1 MLFSKVLEMG
11 TGMLCRILCLGLAL
25 TVTSTRAA
33 AATPVLG
40 QQSRLLRL
48 CQDPSL
54 LLTSAPIVIIM
65 GDHILLDLN
74 EWALILNKML
84 RYHYNISEEIKTV
97 VQSIRTE
104 MRPELIPLA
113 EEKANFGKEV
123 KTAVREMWGLEYE
136 VDGLQSQFSESIG
149 AMDLDNMD
157 VDFIE
162 DMMLKSKPLQ
172 SVLNDIRNR
181 QMAKLED
188 IKTKYGPA
196 IMDLEI
202 MVVPR
207 PAKRPDEAD
216 SEPEKVEA
224 AAAAAAAG
232 EAAPAE
238 AAAGEAAPPAAEA
251 EAPAEAPAAEA
262 EPTPA

>member
-1 MLFSKVLEMG
+1 MG
-11 TGMLCRILCLGLAL
+11 TGMPCRILCLGLAL

-224 AAAAAAAG
+224 AAAAG

>member
-1 MLFSKVLEMG
+1 MG
-11 TGMLCRILCLGLAL
+11 
-25 TVTSTRAA
+25 S
-33 AATPVLG
+33 P
-40 QQSRLLRL
+40 
-48 CQDPSL
+48 P
-54 LLTSAPIVIIM
+54 LTSALLVIIIM

-123 KTAVREMWGLEYE
+123 KTAVRDMWGLEYE

-172 SVLNDIRNR
+172 SVLNNIRNR

-207 PAKRPDEAD
+207 PAKRPDETEA
-216 SEPEKVEA
+216 EPEKAGGEA
-224 AAAAAAAG
+224 AEAV

-238 AAAGEAAPPAAEA
+238 AAAGEAATPAAET
-251 EAPAEAPAAEA
+251 ETPAEAPAAE
-262 EPTPA
+262 

>member
-1 MLFSKVLEMG
+1 MG
-11 TGMLCRILCLGLAL
+11 
-25 TVTSTRAA
+25 S
-33 AATPVLG
+33 P
-40 QQSRLLRL
+40 
-48 CQDPSL
+48 P
-54 LLTSAPIVIIM
+54 LTSALLVIIIM

-123 KTAVREMWGLEYE
+123 KTAVRDMWGLEYE

-157 VDFIE
+157 
-162 DMMLKSKPLQ
+162 
-172 SVLNDIRNR
+172 
-181 QMAKLED
+181 
-188 IKTKYGPA
+188 
-196 IMDLEI
+196 LEI

-207 PAKRPDEAD
+207 PAKRPDETEA
-216 SEPEKVEA
+216 EPEKAGGEA
-224 AAAAAAAG
+224 AEAAV

-238 AAAGEAAPPAAEA
+238 AAAGEAATPAAET
-251 EAPAEAPAAEA
+251 ETPAEAPAAEA

>member
-1 MLFSKVLEMG
+1 
-11 TGMLCRILCLGLAL
+11 
-25 TVTSTRAA
+25 
-33 AATPVLG
+33 
-40 QQSRLLRL
+40 
-48 CQDPSL
+48 
-54 LLTSAPIVIIM
+54 M

-113 EEKANFGKEV
+113 EDKANFGKEV

-172 SVLNDIRNR
+172 SVLNNIRNR

-207 PAKRPDEAD
+207 PAKRPDETDA
-216 SEPEKVEA
+216 EPEKVGEEPA
-224 AAAAAAAG
+224 AAAAVG

-238 AAAGEAAPPAAEA
+238 AAAGEAAAPPAAET

>member
-1 MLFSKVLEMG
+1 MG
-11 TGMLCRILCLGLAL
+11 
-25 TVTSTRAA
+25 S
-33 AATPVLG
+33 P
-40 QQSRLLRL
+40 
-48 CQDPSL
+48 P
-54 LLTSAPIVIIM
+54 LTSVLLVIIM

-172 SVLNDIRNR
+172 SVLNNIRNR

-188 IKTKYGPA
+188 IKKKYGPA

-207 PAKRPDEAD
+207 PAKRPDETEA
-216 SEPEKVEA
+216 EPEKVGVEA
-224 AAAAAAAG
+224 EAAAAG

-238 AAAGEAAPPAAEA
+238 AAAGEAAPPAAET

>member
-1 MLFSKVLEMG
+1 MGSPPLTFVL
-11 TGMLCRILCLGLAL
+11 L
-25 TVTSTRAA
+25 
-33 AATPVLG
+33 
-40 QQSRLLRL
+40 
-48 CQDPSL
+48 
-54 LLTSAPIVIIM
+54 VIIM

-216 SEPEKVEA
+216 SEPEKV
-224 AAAAAAAG
+224 G

-262 EPTPA
+262 EP

>member
-1 MLFSKVLEMG
+1 
-11 TGMLCRILCLGLAL
+11 
-25 TVTSTRAA
+25 
-33 AATPVLG
+33 
-40 QQSRLLRL
+40 
-48 CQDPSL
+48 
-54 LLTSAPIVIIM
+54 M

-113 EEKANFGKEV
+113 EDKANFGKEV

-172 SVLNDIRNR
+172 SVLNNIRNR

-224 AAAAAAAG
+224 AAAAG

>member
-1 MLFSKVLEMG
+1 MG
-11 TGMLCRILCLGLAL
+11 
-25 TVTSTRAA
+25 S
-33 AATPVLG
+33 P
-40 QQSRLLRL
+40 
-48 CQDPSL
+48 P
-54 LLTSAPIVIIM
+54 LTSALLVIIIM

-97 VQSIRTE
+97 GQPIRTE

-113 EEKANFGKEV
+113 EEKANFGKEG
-123 KTAVREMWGLEYE
+123 KTAVRDMWGLEYE

-172 SVLNDIRNR
+172 SVLNNIRNR

-207 PAKRPDEAD
+207 PAKRPDETEA
-216 SEPEKVEA
+216 EPEKAGGEA
-224 AAAAAAAG
+224 A

-238 AAAGEAAPPAAEA
+238 AAAGEAATPAAET
-251 EAPAEAPAAEA
+251 ETPAEAPAAEA
-262 EPTPA
+262 E

>member
-1 MLFSKVLEMG
+1 
-11 TGMLCRILCLGLAL
+11 
-25 TVTSTRAA
+25 
-33 AATPVLG
+33 
-40 QQSRLLRL
+40 
-48 CQDPSL
+48 
-54 LLTSAPIVIIM
+54 M

-74 EWALILNKML
+74 EWALLLNKML

-113 EEKANFGKEV
+113 EEKANFGKQI
-123 KTAVREMWGLEYE
+123 KMAVREMWGLEYE
-136 VDGLQSQFSESIG
+136 VDELQSKFSESIG

-188 IKTKYGPA
+188 IKKTYGPA

-202 MVVPR
+202 MEVPR
-207 PAKRPDEAD
+207 PAKKPGDEAA
-216 SEPEKVEA
+216 EEA
-224 AAAAAAAG
+224 ALEKPAEPAAAEPAAVA
-232 EAAPAE
+232 EAPPAE
-238 AAAGEAAPPAAEA
+238 PAAEA
-251 EAPAEAPAAEA
+251 PPAPAEA

>member
-1 MLFSKVLEMG
+1 MG

-224 AAAAAAAG
+224 AAAAAAG

>member
-1 MLFSKVLEMG
+1 MGWAML
-11 TGMLCRILCLGLAL
+11 
-25 TVTSTRAA
+25 
-33 AATPVLG
+33 
-40 QQSRLLRL
+40 
-48 CQDPSL
+48 
-54 LLTSAPIVIIM
+54 
-65 GDHILLDLN
+65 
-74 EWALILNKML
+74 LNKML
-84 RYHYNISEEIKTV
+84 RYHYNISEEIKAV

-113 EEKANFGKEV
+113 EEKATFWKQL

-136 VDGLQSQFSESIG
+136 VDELQSKFPESIG

-181 QMAKLED
+181 QKAKLED
-188 IKTKYGPA
+188 IRKTYGEA
-196 IMDLEI
+196 IKDLEI

-207 PAKRPDEAD
+207 PAKKSDDVEPVAVD
-216 SEPEKVEA
+216 EPEK
-224 AAAAAAAG
+224 
-232 EAAPAE
+232 PATVSD
-238 AAAGEAAPPAAEA
+238 EAAPPPPPADVGEVVAEA
-251 EAPAEAPAAEA
+251 VEVPAAEV

>member
-1 MLFSKVLEMG
+1 MG
-11 TGMLCRILCLGLAL
+11 
-25 TVTSTRAA
+25 S
-33 AATPVLG
+33 P
-40 QQSRLLRL
+40 
-48 CQDPSL
+48 P
-54 LLTSAPIVIIM
+54 LTSVLLVIIM

-113 EEKANFGKEV
+113 EEKANFGKLV

-172 SVLNDIRNR
+172 SVLNNIRNR

-188 IKTKYGPA
+188 IKKKYGPA

-207 PAKRPDEAD
+207 QAKRPDETEA
-216 SEPEKVEA
+216 EPEKVGGEA
-224 AAAAAAAG
+224 EAAAAAAG
-232 EAAPAE
+232 EAAPPDAE
-238 AAAGEAAPPAAEA
+238 T

>member
-1 MLFSKVLEMG
+1 MG
-11 TGMLCRILCLGLAL
+11 
-25 TVTSTRAA
+25 S
-33 AATPVLG
+33 P
-40 QQSRLLRL
+40 
-48 CQDPSL
+48 P
-54 LLTSAPIVIIM
+54 LTSVLLVIIM

-172 SVLNDIRNR
+172 SVLNNIRNR

-188 IKTKYGPA
+188 IKKKYGPA

-207 PAKRPDEAD
+207 PAKRPDET
-216 SEPEKVEA
+216 EA
-224 AAAAAAAG
+224 EAAAAG

-238 AAAGEAAPPAAEA
+238 AAAGEAAPPAAET
-251 EAPAEAPAAEA
+251 EAPAEA
-262 EPTPA
+262 